1 MIDHVSLAVSD
12 IERSRAFYD
21 RVLATLGHRRSGDI
35 EGAEEVASGWGPG
48 DPQREPGFWVGAPRM
63 LGDKPPVPSGQH
75 VAFTAAT
82 RAAVDAFY
90 VAAIAAGATDNGAPG
105 LRPHYH
111 PDYYACFVIDPDGH
125 HLEAVC
131 HEPS

>member
-1 MIDHVSLAVSD
+1 MIDHVSLAVRD

-21 RVLATLGHRRSGDI
+21 AVLATLDHRRTGDI
-35 EGAEEVASGWGPG
+35 DGEEHVASGWGPG
-48 DPQREPGFWVGAPRM
+48 DPQREPGFWVGAATADGPA
-63 LGDKPPVPSGQH
+63 PVVPEGQH
-75 VAFTAAT
+75 VAFTAPS

-90 VAAIAAGATDNGAPG
+90 RAALAAGGRDNGPPG

-131 HEPS
+131 HRPA